1 MLLVS
6 TFAVAAVSAV
16 VPLVNIEVYL
26 GVVATQ
32 LDAGTH
38 PLRLVL
44 LAATAGVAQAL
55 GKLCWYLLAARS
67 MESGWVQ
74 RKLSVGARR
83 HRVDVWHARIVGR
96 PWLTAGVLAVS
107 SVVGL
112 PPLLVLSVVA
122 GSVRVPL
129 ALFVPTVVLGRTL
142 RFWAIL
148 AGVGLAVGG

>member
-6 TFAVAAVSAV
+6 TFAVAAVSAI

-32 LDAGTH
+32 LDAAAH
-38 PLRLVL
+38 PSRLIL
-44 LAATAGVAQAL
+44 LAATAGVAQTL

-67 MESGWVQ
+67 IESRWVQ
-74 RKLSVGARR
+74 HKLAAGARR
-83 HRVDVWHARIVGR
+83 HRFDVWHARIVGR
-96 PWLTAGVLAVS
+96 PWLTAGVLALSAVI
-107 SVVGL
+107 GL

-122 GSVRVPL
+122 GSLRVPL
-129 ALFVPTVVLGRTL
+129 ALFVPTVVVGRSL

-148 AGVGLAVGG
+148 AGVGLAVG